1 MTKNKAGDQLAKA
14 TRQKFVAPGSPP
26 ELDRER
32 THITAG
38 PQPDY
43 PQEQTELTRKGKRRG
58 RRQVAV
64 SSSTPSR
71 PPDEGKHDPALR
83 QAVSPQEPPAS
94 APVSRRETGRQ
105 RVVSPQ
111 AISNEEES
119 LNQSLRPST
128 LAEYVGQRKVVGKLA
143 IALQAAKGRGEA
155 LEHALFHGPPGLG
168 KTTLAYIIANAMG
181 SKIQVTSG
189 PSLERTGDLMGIL
202 TNLGPSDILFIDEI
216 HRLPVNLEEFLYPAM
231 EDFKVDFIVDKGPY
245 ARTVPYP
252 LKRFTLIGATTRAGS
267 LSAPLRNRFGLSYHL
282 DFYTIEELREIVL
295 RSARILG
302 ARIKDDGANEIARRS
317 RGTPRIANRLLRRV
331 RDYADVIAKS
341 EITTSVAREALQLE
355 GVDVLGLDDLDRNY
369 LKVIIEHYRGGPVGV
384 EALSATLNEE
394 VDTLVDMVE
403 PYLLQTGFISR
414 TKSGRKVNEPAYK
427 HLGIRPLNNVEPEL
441 PYDKSEPVG

>member
-1 MTKNKAGDQLAKA
+1 
-14 TRQKFVAPGSPP
+14 
-26 ELDRER
+26 
-32 THITAG
+32 
-38 PQPDY
+38 
-43 PQEQTELTRKGKRRG
+43 
-58 RRQVAV
+58 
-64 SSSTPSR
+64 
-71 PPDEGKHDPALR
+71 
-83 QAVSPQEPPAS
+83 
-94 APVSRRETGRQ
+94 
-105 RVVSPQ
+105 
-111 AISNEEES
+111 
-119 LNQSLRPST
+119 
-128 LAEYVGQRKVVGKLA
+128 
-143 IALQAAKGRGEA
+143 
-155 LEHALFHGPPGLG
+155 
-168 KTTLAYIIANAMG
+168 
-181 SKIQVTSG
+181 
-189 PSLERTGDLMGIL
+189 
-202 TNLGPSDILFIDEI
+202 
-216 HRLPVNLEEFLYPAM
+216 
-231 EDFKVDFIVDKGPY
+231 
-245 ARTVPYP
+245 
-252 LKRFTLIGATTRAGS
+252 
-267 LSAPLRNRFGLSYHL
+267 
-282 DFYTIEELREIVL
+282 VL